1 MFSYLQAASQSMA
14 VSNRASGECTTGRK
28 SRAGL
33 ASLFYGST
41 RIPIL
46 FPILYSISFLFFFVV
61 TLLFLVAL
69 GLRC

>member
-1 MFSYLQAASQSMA
+1 MFSYLQAASQSWP
-14 VSNRASGECTTGRK
+14 SPTEPDGECTTGRK

-41 RIPIL
+41 RIPMI
-46 FPILYSISFLFFFVV
+46 FPILYSISFLLFFVV